1 MVDIGSTRRRLLHL
15 LSAVPVLSLTSADRS
30 ESRSDP
36 TDAGQANAGEAN
48 AGEVSGRSE
57 TIFQVGRGAV
67 VRTVQDKLRETVTVQ
82 DFGAIGDGLAD
93 DTLAI
98 QAAMDAHDHVRIPSG
113 AYKISMLR
121 FRRNNQI
128 IEGDGWGNTVLQS
141 TASAAGASVI
151 ANNDPAVTLLGCEI
165 RDLHVSAT
173 KLARGSV
180 VDWAHMQHGM
190 LQRLFVAGGGA
201 NCVGIALAAT
211 WTVTECTYNT
221 IIGCYVGGV
230 KFGFRLSDGA
240 NNNVFI
246 NCRVQPSSP
255 GGYGFVFATTAT
267 TASISAVTMLGCSI
281 EYPGNIAGGIYVGE
295 RVVGLT
301 VIGCRFEQL
310 LSSIVIK
317 SGAINTTLLGNYY
330 DGNTNQVMNSSPTT
344 VRAEQGGLHGNDVLE
359 RLVVFNGMTG
369 VAAKAQGATSRRNG
383 VGDYSINFTTPMGNP
398 YPVVSVSFTK
408 ATRYRLSA
416 VTESYVRVL
425 LFDDAGAATDG
436 NYVSVIAKEIA

>member
-1 MVDIGSTRRRLLHL
+1 MVDIGSTRRRLLQL
-15 LSAVPVLSLTSADRS
+15 LSSVPVLSLTSADRLG
-30 ESRSDP
+30 SRRSP
-36 TDAGQANAGEAN
+36 ADAGQANT
-48 AGEVSGRSE
+48 GEVSQRSE
-57 TIFQVGRGAV
+57 TILQVGRGAV
-67 VRTVQDKLRETVTVQ
+67 VRTVQDKLRETVTVK

-93 DTLAI
+93 DTRAI

-113 AYKISMLR
+113 TYKVSMLR
-121 FRRNNQI
+121 FKRNNQV
-128 IEGDGWGNTVLQS
+128 IEGDGWSNTVLQS
-141 TASAAGASVI
+141 TASVAGASVI
-151 ANNDPAVTLLGCEI
+151 ANNDPAVTLLGCEM

-180 VDWAHMQHGM
+180 VDWAHMQHGL

-201 NCVGIALAAT
+201 NCVGITLAAT

-246 NCRVQPSSP
+246 NCRVQPSSA
-255 GGYGFVFATTAT
+255 GGFGFLLKTTAA

-281 EYPGNIAGGIYVGE
+281 EYPGNITGGIYVGE
-295 RVVGLT
+295 RVSSLT

-310 LSSIVIK
+310 LSAIVINP
-317 SGAINTTLLGNYY
+317 GAINTTLLGNYY
-330 DGNTNQVMNSSPTT
+330 DGNTNQVTDSSSTT

-359 RLVVFNGMTG
+359 RLVVFNGTTG
-369 VAAKAQGATSRRNG
+369 VAAKAQGATCRRNG
-383 VGDYSINFTTPMGNP
+383 VGDYTINFTKAMTNP

-408 ATRYRLSA
+408 AARYRISA
-416 VTESYVRVL
+416 VTEGYVHVL
-425 LFDDAGAATDG
+425 LFDDAGVATDG
-436 NYVSVIAKEIA
+436 NYISVIAKEIL